1 MLLMKQIAKIIST
14 YTADVSG
21 VCSALFE
28 LGGMTIMHDASGCN
42 STYSTHDEPRWYD
55 ADSMI
60 YVSGLSEMEAVMGD
74 DEKLIT
80 DIVSAANELH
90 PDFIAIAGTTIPM
103 MIGTDFQAISAIVEK
118 RTNIPAFGFKT
129 NGMHS
134 YISGAGMAFEA
145 LAKHMIPEKD
155 AQNIPQDTA
164 HDHIGVNILGLT
176 PLDFAI
182 NGTDWS
188 IRNQLEM
195 NDFTVISSWA
205 MHSSMEQI
213 RQSALADVNLVVSYC
228 GLPAAKV
235 LKERFGIPYVVGTPI
250 GDTLTNQIL
259 DDLKTAAQSGDCI
272 ISYQNTK
279 FAPQN
284 VTDADIVLIGES
296 VNTCSLASA
305 ITQFTGHSTGV
316 ICPIDTDREILGSG
330 GSMESDETELVPLLK
345 NAKVIVA
352 DPLYQPIC
360 PTHAK
365 FVALPHMAFSGR
377 IYQKEIPDLVAHSEA
392 FLEHVRTCLL

>member
-134 YISGAGMAFEA
+134 YISGAGMAFEV

-195 NDFTVISSWA
+195 NDFTVIRLTGNA
-205 MHSSMEQI
+205 FF
-213 RQSALADVNLVVSYC
+213 Y
-228 GLPAAKV
+228 
-235 LKERFGIPYVVGTPI
+235 GT
-250 GDTLTNQIL
+250 
-259 DDLKTAAQSGDCI
+259 
-272 ISYQNTK
+272 
-279 FAPQN
+279 
-284 VTDADIVLIGES
+284 
-296 VNTCSLASA
+296 
-305 ITQFTGHSTGV
+305 
-316 ICPIDTDREILGSG
+316 
-330 GSMESDETELVPLLK
+330 
-345 NAKVIVA
+345 
-352 DPLYQPIC
+352 DPPIC
-360 PTHAK
+360 SCRCQSCCVLLWASCCQSLK
-365 FVALPHMAFSGR
+365 
-377 IYQKEIPDLVAHSEA
+377 
-392 FLEHVRTCLL
+392 RTLWYSLCCRNTDWGYADNSDS